1 MNLGDFLALGMDEQ
15 RQILDAASRQSRSKA
30 LLDSAI
36 GLLRVAVCPEC
47 DGSGVVPVQVS
58 ARQYVTAEMASDAG
72 QPEMAGSLYCDDEWE
87 PQQCEWCD
95 VRQRVIAD
103 CEADAK
109 RIAVDMAADRQ
120 DLFLRSGGRDEDTA
134 KRWEKR

>member
-1 MNLGDFLALGMDEQ
+1 MTTELMT
-15 RQILDAASRQSRSKA
+15 
-30 LLDSAI
+30 
-36 GLLRVAVCPEC
+36 V
-47 DGSGVVPVQVS
+47 
-58 ARQYVTAEMASDAG
+58 
-72 QPEMAGSLYCDDEWE
+72 QPEQAAAMKESCPDCGRI
-87 PQQCEWCD
+87 
-95 VRQRVIAD
+95 RQLNDLGICAD